1 MKRKPKVG
9 FLPLYV
15 ITYDESTPS
24 MRAVVDRHVAAVAG
38 RLERCGL
45 ELTTAPVCRLK
56 CEFEQAVQAFEAADV
71 DLIVT
76 LHAAYSPSLESVDA
90 LCATGL
96 PLLMLDT
103 TYNYEFKPYSYAD
116 GMLYNHGIHGV
127 MDLCNLLR
135 RRGRQYE
142 IIAGFFN
149 EENPAFGT
157 LCRRVSCFARACVVL
172 HELEHSRVG
181 LVGEPFDGMGDFR
194 VPFDV
199 LRDTVGIETVHYD
212 MQDFSYLNSV
222 TQQEIDAEYQA
233 DSERFDMRIDRKTY
247 DFSTRVSLAVRK
259 WMQDQR
265 LNAFSMNF
273 KAARRD
279 TAFPTMPFAEASL
292 AMSRGIGYAGEGDVL
307 TAAFTSALMSVFPEV
322 SFTEIFCPDWKD
334 GMLFLSHMGEYNVAL
349 SNPERK
355 PVMSK
360 KDFVFG
366 DADDPAIV
374 LSPFKPGRVVFLSL
388 NPVSDNRFEIFAA
401 GGSML
406 YTPNDNQQNY
416 VVSGWFKPDQALPEF
431 LEAYSRAGGMHHAA
445 LIYADA
451 DTEDIVA
458 ALSRLVESRGAR
470 NG

>member
-1 MKRKPKVG
+1 MKRKPKAG
-9 FLPLYV
+9 FLPLYLL
-15 ITYDESTPS
+15 TYDQSTPE
-24 MRAVVDRHVAAVAG
+24 MRGVVDRHVCEVAG
-38 RLERCGL
+38 RLEKCGL
-45 ELTTAPVCRLK
+45 ELTQAPVCRVK
-56 CEFEQAVQAFEAADV
+56 EEFERAVRSFEQADV

-90 LCATGL
+90 LCGTTL

-142 IIAGFFN
+142 IVAGFFN
-149 EENPAFGT
+149 EENPGFGE
-157 LCRRVSCFARACVVL
+157 LCGRVRRFAGACVIL

-181 LVGEPFDGMGDFR
+181 LVGEPFEGMGDFR
-194 VPFDV
+194 VPFDE
-199 LRDTVGIETVHYD
+199 LRDTLGIQTVRYD
-212 MQDFSYLNSV
+212 MADSSYLDAV
-222 TQQEIDAEYQA
+222 TQREIDAEYAA
-233 DSERFDMRIDRKTY
+233 DSARFDMQIDRATY
-247 DFSTRVSLAVRK
+247 DFSARVSLAMRK
-259 WMQDQR
+259 WMEQER
-265 LNAFSMNF
+265 LNAFTMNF
-273 KAARRD
+273 KAARKG

-292 AMSRGIGYAGEGDVL
+292 AMSRGVGYAGEGDVL
-307 TAAFTSALMSVFPEV
+307 TAAFTGALMSVFPEV

-334 GMLFLSHMGEYNVAL
+334 GALFLSHMGEYNVAL
-349 SNPERK
+349 SNPDVR
-355 PVMSK
+355 PVMGK

-374 LSPFKPGRVVFLSL
+374 LAPFKPGRVIFLSL
-388 NPVSDNRFEIFAA
+388 NPAPGGRYEIFSA

-406 YTPNDNQQNY
+406 YTPNDNRQNY
-416 VVSGWFKPDQALPEF
+416 VVSGWFRPDQALPEF

-445 LIYADA
+445 LIYADGDTA
-451 DTEDIVA
+451 DTVA
-458 ALSRLVESRGAR
+458 ALARLMESRGAR